1 MPTSRI
7 VVRAPLVVRG
17 GWPATS
23 ESPLLKLSLGGRWR
37 DGGSGEVGS
46 FLTIIFGRGSFLLD
60 SGEPSLVDM
69 GEGPVDGACEAP
81 LEGVVVVVVVSLA
94 AFVGVLAM
102 TGTGTG
108 TVISGSVAAG
118 GATAASVVIALD

>member
-1 MPTSRI
+1 
-7 VVRAPLVVRG
+7 
-17 GWPATS
+17 
-23 ESPLLKLSLGGRWR
+23 
-37 DGGSGEVGS
+37 
-46 FLTIIFGRGSFLLD
+46 
-60 SGEPSLVDM
+60 M